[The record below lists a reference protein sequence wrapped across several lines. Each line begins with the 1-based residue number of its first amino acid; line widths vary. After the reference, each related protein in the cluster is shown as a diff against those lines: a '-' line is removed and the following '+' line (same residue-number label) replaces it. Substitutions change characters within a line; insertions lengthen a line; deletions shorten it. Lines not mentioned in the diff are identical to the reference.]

1 MYCYVSGS
9 SNNISSHLLKFKW
22 FVRPVMVAFLHSTAV
37 NLKYQFITKNNQKH
51 LNYQSFDIIYSKN
64 CQKINKPI
72 KKTIKKQ
79 FSLS

>member
-1 MYCYVSGS
+1 MFLDLQLILVLIYWNSKGLFAQFS
-9 SNNISSHLLKFKW
+9 KL
-22 FVRPVMVAFLHSTAV
+22 MVAFLHSTAV

-64 CQKINKPI
+64 YQKINKPI
-72 KKTIKKQ
+72 KKQ